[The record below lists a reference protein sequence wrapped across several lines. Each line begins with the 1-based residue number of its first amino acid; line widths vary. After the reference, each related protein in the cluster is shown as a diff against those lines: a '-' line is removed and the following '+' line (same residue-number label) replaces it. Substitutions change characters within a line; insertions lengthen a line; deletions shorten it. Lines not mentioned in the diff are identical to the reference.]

1 MSGEWRR
8 VGEAFIFVTASYRRT
23 ICRREAILTN
33 AGTAGRHSHLPH
45 NSKAAIKA
53 NMSETEIASER
64 KSL

>member
-8 VGEAFIFVTASYRRT
+8 VGQAFIFVTASYRRT
-23 ICRREAILTN
+23 ICRRGAILTN
-33 AGTAGRHSHLPH
+33 AGTAGTLLPL

-53 NMSETEIASER
+53 NMRETEIALER